1 MFLYIIKR
9 LYQMIPILLGITFL
23 SFLIIQMAPGDY
35 LDQLKMNPQIS
46 EKTLKQ
52 LEETYGLNQPI
63 LVQYFKWLIN
73 AIKFD
78 LGYSFSYNMPVLYL
92 IKDRIGNTLFL
103 SITSGILAWL
113 LAVPLGVLAAV
124 KQNSIID
131 KAVQVFSFT
140 FMSLPGFFLAFI
152 LLFFSVKTGILPT
165 GGAVSPNYDQM
176 SLLEKILDRLWHVSL
191 PAFVLAITSLAGL
204 VRLVRSAMIESLQS
218 EYVMFARSK
227 GLKEKDI
234 ILKHAL
240 RNALN
245 PFITILG
252 FEIASLLSG
261 AALIE
266 IIVNWPGMGMLMLD
280 AVLSQDLYLVMGGL
294 YIGAIMLIIGNLIA
308 DILLAKLDP
317 RIRMREVE
325 GILK

>member
-78 LGYSFSYNMPVLYL
+78 LGYSFSYNMSVLDL

-103 SITSGILAWL
+103 SITSGVLAWL

-131 KAVQVFSFT
+131 KVVQVFSFT

-152 LLFFSVKTGILPT
+152 LLFFSVKTGVLPT

-176 SLLEKILDRLWHVSL
+176 SLFEKILDRLWHVSL

-204 VRLVRSAMIESLQS
+204 VRLVRSAMVESLQS

>member
-78 LGYSFSYNMPVLYL
+78 LGYSFSYNMPVLDL

-103 SITSGILAWL
+103 SVTSGVLAWL

-176 SLLEKILDRLWHVSL
+176 SLFEKILDRLWHVSL

>member
-78 LGYSFSYNMPVLYL
+78 LGYSFSYNMPVLDL

-103 SITSGILAWL
+103 SITSGVLAWL

-131 KAVQVFSFT
+131 KVVLSFT

-152 LLFFSVKTGILPT
+152 LLFFSVKTGVLPT

-176 SLLEKILDRLWHVSL
+176 SLFEKILDRLWHVSL

-204 VRLVRSAMIESLQS
+204 VRLVRSAMVESLQS

>member
-1 MFLYIIKR
+1 MF
-9 LYQMIPILLGITFL
+9 
-23 SFLIIQMAPGDY
+23 
-35 LDQLKMNPQIS
+35 
-46 EKTLKQ
+46 
-52 LEETYGLNQPI
+52 
-63 LVQYFKWLIN
+63 
-73 AIKFD
+73 
-78 LGYSFSYNMPVLYL
+78 
-92 IKDRIGNTLFL
+92 
-103 SITSGILAWL
+103 
-113 LAVPLGVLAAV
+113 
-124 KQNSIID
+124 
-131 KAVQVFSFT
+131 
-140 FMSLPGFFLAFI
+140 
-152 LLFFSVKTGILPT
+152 
-165 GGAVSPNYDQM
+165 
-176 SLLEKILDRLWHVSL
+176 EKILDRLWYVSL

-266 IIVNWPGMGMLMLD
+266 IIVIWPGMGMLMLD

>member
-1 MFLYIIKR
+1 
-9 LYQMIPILLGITFL
+9 
-23 SFLIIQMAPGDY
+23 
-35 LDQLKMNPQIS
+35 
-46 EKTLKQ
+46 
-52 LEETYGLNQPI
+52 
-63 LVQYFKWLIN
+63 
-73 AIKFD
+73 
-78 LGYSFSYNMPVLYL
+78 
-92 IKDRIGNTLFL
+92 
-103 SITSGILAWL
+103 
-113 LAVPLGVLAAV
+113 
-124 KQNSIID
+124 
-131 KAVQVFSFT
+131 
-140 FMSLPGFFLAFI
+140 
-152 LLFFSVKTGILPT
+152 
-165 GGAVSPNYDQM
+165 
-176 SLLEKILDRLWHVSL
+176 
-191 PAFVLAITSLAGL
+191 
-204 VRLVRSAMIESLQS
+204 
-218 EYVMFARSK
+218 MFARSK

-261 AALIE
+261 SALIE
-266 IIVNWPGMGMLMLD
+266 IIVNWPGMGMLILD

>member
-78 LGYSFSYNMPVLYL
+78 LGYSFSYNMPVLDL

-103 SITSGILAWL
+103 SITSGVLAWL

-131 KAVQVFSFT
+131 KVVQVFSFT

-152 LLFFSVKTGILPT
+152 LLFFSVKTGVLPT

-176 SLLEKILDRLWHVSL
+176 SLFEKILDRLWHVSL

>member
-1 MFLYIIKR
+1 
-9 LYQMIPILLGITFL
+9 
-23 SFLIIQMAPGDY
+23 MAPGDY

>member
-1 MFLYIIKR
+1 
-9 LYQMIPILLGITFL
+9 MIPILLGITFL

-78 LGYSFSYNMPVLYL
+78 LGYSFSYNMSVLDL

-103 SITSGILAWL
+103 SITSGVLAWL

-131 KAVQVFSFT
+131 KVVQVFSFT

-176 SLLEKILDRLWHVSL
+176 SLFEKILDRLWHVSL

-204 VRLVRSAMIESLQS
+204 VRLVRSAMVESLQS

>member
-1 MFLYIIKR
+1 
-9 LYQMIPILLGITFL
+9 MIPLLLGITFL
-23 SFLIIQMAPGDY
+23 SFIIIQMAPGDY

-46 EKTLKQ
+46 EKTIKQ
-52 LEETYGLNQPI
+52 LEEVYGLNQPL

-73 AIKFD
+73 ALKFD
-78 LGYSFSYNMPVLYL
+78 LGYSFSYNMPVIEL
-92 IKDRIGNTLFL
+92 IKDRVGNTLFL
-103 SITSGILAWL
+103 SITSGLLAWF
-113 LAVPLGVLAAV
+113 LAIPLGIIAAIKKDSFV
-124 KQNSIID
+124 D
-131 KAVQVFSFT
+131 KFIQLFSFT

-152 LLFFSVKTGILPT
+152 FLFFSVKTGLLPT
-165 GGAVSPNYDQM
+165 GGAVSPNYDN
-176 SLLEKILDRLWHVSL
+176 LNFYEKILDKLWHVSL

-218 EYVMFARSK
+218 EYVLFAKAK

-234 ILKHAL
+234 VLKHAL
-240 RNALN
+240 KNALN

-294 YIGAIMLIIGNLIA
+294 YIGAIMLIVGNLIA
-308 DILLAKLDP
+308 DILLAKIDP
-317 RIRMREVE
+317 RIRQREVE
-325 GILK
+325 GVLK

>member
-1 MFLYIIKR
+1 
-9 LYQMIPILLGITFL
+9 
-23 SFLIIQMAPGDY
+23 
-35 LDQLKMNPQIS
+35 
-46 EKTLKQ
+46 
-52 LEETYGLNQPI
+52 
-63 LVQYFKWLIN
+63 
-73 AIKFD
+73 
-78 LGYSFSYNMPVLYL
+78 
-92 IKDRIGNTLFL
+92 
-103 SITSGILAWL
+103 
-113 LAVPLGVLAAV
+113 
-124 KQNSIID
+124 
-131 KAVQVFSFT
+131 
-140 FMSLPGFFLAFI
+140 
-152 LLFFSVKTGILPT
+152 
-165 GGAVSPNYDQM
+165 
-176 SLLEKILDRLWHVSL
+176 
-191 PAFVLAITSLAGL
+191 
-204 VRLVRSAMIESLQS
+204 
-218 EYVMFARSK
+218 MFARSK

-317 RIRMREVE
+317 RIKMREVE
-325 GILK
+325 GILR